1 MEGKADE
8 GERHEM
14 RGWRER
20 DRDWEGEEFK
30 RGLGEM
36 REQERRDKGKREY
49 FLSKILCNLVREI
62 KFQFFL
68 KKKSVSALSPTTKKK
83 N

>member
-36 REQERRDKGKREY
+36 REQERRDKGKRV
-49 FLSKILCNLVREI
+49 FLE
-62 KFQFFL
+62 
-68 KKKSVSALSPTTKKK
+68 
-83 N
+83 